1 MEINVVEKTKNFSF
15 RSFFLYDGAE
25 NRPPNLVSWVLAEKY
40 FETILAIFQK
50 KNSWMQVKSEIL
62 ERSLK

>member
-25 NRPPNLVSWVLAEKY
+25 NRPPNLVSWILAEKH

-50 KNSWMQVKSEIL
+50 KTVGCK
-62 ERSLK
+62 

>member
-1 MEINVVEKTKNFSF
+1 MEINVVEKTKNFSS

-25 NRPPNLVSWVLAEKY
+25 KRPPNLVSWVLAEKY

-50 KNSWMQVKSEIL
+50 NSWMQVKPEIL